1 MEEFAAKLSGERERD
16 RDRESESEGC
26 VVALL
31 RLTGKKMMRL
41 MWLGAVVVQ
50 IDTCFCLIYPIYHC
64 VSMSLCLFCFIF
76 NFFLFISKFEVVY

>member
-64 VSMSLCLFCFIF
+64 VSMSLTLSVCFV
-76 NFFLFISKFEVVY
+76 FFLIFFIYFKI